1 MDMANVWNEL
11 SYLDGILFT
20 FWIAVIYIGK
30 KPIDQKFEEKNG

>member
-1 MDMANVWNEL
+1 MANVWNEL

-30 KPIDQKFEEKNG
+30 KAIDQKFEEKNG